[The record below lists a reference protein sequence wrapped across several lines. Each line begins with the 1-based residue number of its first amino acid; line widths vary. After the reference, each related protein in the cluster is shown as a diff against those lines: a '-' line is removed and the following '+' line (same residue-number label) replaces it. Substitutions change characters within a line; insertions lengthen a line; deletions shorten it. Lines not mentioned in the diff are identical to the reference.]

1 MICDMLTVDDFKQ
14 IEELLAK
21 TVPPIVTNIVK
32 TEVKQ
37 IVTKEVNKLE
47 RRINR
52 KLDIIIDSFDTEY
65 LGLRTRVDRLERK
78 VFPSL

>member
-1 MICDMLTVDDFKQ
+1 MLTADDFKQ
-14 IEELLAK
+14 IDELLTK
-21 TVPPIVTNIVK
+21 NVTK
-32 TEVKQ
+32 
-37 IVTKEVNKLE
+37 IVTKIVRKEIGMLE